1 MQTTTVATISPPE
14 RVARSLPLNF
24 QPGDEALFQHELV
37 KDIDAVKSLTM
48 KDVRLL
54 PNGFLSSGIRVLP
67 QSFTSI
73 PKGFPVI
80 KRWIRMIAY
89 QAVARKTKDVER
101 ALFATD
107 EFSNGYFHWICDVL
121 PRIEAIYN
129 QETRQRTF
137 LVPAMAMF
145 PYVAPSLE
153 PYGFSGVCTCSWK
166 ERIRCSDLLVV
177 TQAAPT
183 GNYRPSLM
191 KALRNRFRT
200 HFGAGGASRRLYIS
214 RARAP
219 RRRIANEAQVADLMN
234 RHGFERVFLEDLSLQ
249 EQVRLVGSA
258 SMLAGNHGAGLANM
272 AWMLPGTTVLK
283 LRLRGDSQNNC
294 YFSLASALELKY
306 CYLTCDAAKGQGNAH
321 SADLAVDVRRLEQ
334 ELSAIEEGRPR

>member
-48 KDVRLL
+48 KDVHLL

-73 PKGFPVI
+73 PKGFPAI

-89 QAVARKTKDVER
+89 QAVAKKTKDVER

-129 QETRQRTF
+129 PGDSSTDFPGPCHGNVSLRCAQFGALRFFQRLHLF
-137 LVPAMAMF
+137 LERKDSMLRSPGRDSGGTYGKLSAV
-145 PYVAPSLE
+145 VDESLE
-153 PYGFSGVCTCSWK
+153 K
-166 ERIRCSDLLVV
+166 
-177 TQAAPT
+177 QAP
-183 GNYRPSLM
+183 NSLW
-191 KALRNRFRT
+191 
-200 HFGAGGASRRLYIS
+200 
-214 RARAP
+214 
-219 RRRIANEAQVADLMN
+219 RRRGGPQ
-234 RHGFERVFLEDLSLQ
+234 
-249 EQVRLVGSA
+249 
-258 SMLAGNHGAGLANM
+258 
-272 AWMLPGTTVLK
+272 
-283 LRLRGDSQNNC
+283 
-294 YFSLASALELKY
+294 ALHQQSPRPE
-306 CYLTCDAAKGQGNAH
+306 TAH
-321 SADLAVDVRRLEQ
+321 SE
-334 ELSAIEEGRPR
+334 